1 MAIPS
6 IAMIPS
12 GYKENKVYSV
22 LPTDGSGDL
31 DFARTTTATR
41 INSEGLIEDVGIGK
55 PRLNYA
61 DGVCPSLLLEPS
73 STNRVINSAEGVYG
87 SAPASSTNTISPDGT
102 NNAYIPL
109 PNSTSNRYEQTIPAG
124 TYATGQ
130 KLTYS
135 WYRKRISTPTVDSF
149 LGDLNVKSL
158 VNLTELEVSNAR
170 QIETNING
178 FDRFEAVVQVIDG
191 SLSSIFRAYFG
202 PVVGVG
208 NSSVAYWGHQ
218 FEALDYAT
226 SLIITTGTAQT
237 RTADS
242 ASKTGI
248 SSLINSSEGV
258 FYAEISALSNDGGL
272 RRLSLSD
279 GTNDNRV
286 FIGFGST
293 INTFQFFISSSNST
307 VVSQVISVTDVTEYA
322 KVAISYKLNDVGLWI
337 NGSKVGTE
345 TVATMPSSLNS
356 LAFNQGNGGFPFEGN
371 CKDLRVYKKALTDAE
386 LTTLTTL

>member
-41 INSEGLIEDVGIGK
+41 INSEGLIEDIGIGK

>member
-41 INSEGLIEDVGIGK
+41 INSEGLIEDIGIGK

-272 RRLSLSD
+272 KRLSLSD

>member
-41 INSEGLIEDVGIGK
+41 INSEGLIEDIGIGK

-87 SAPASSTNTISPDGT
+87 SAPASSTNIISPDGT

-109 PNSTSNRYEQTIPAG
+109 PNTTSNRYQQDIPAG

-135 WYRKRISTPTVDSF
+135 WYRKRISTPTGDSF